1 MDKYEFNIKI
11 EQIKKLMKK
20 KDFATA
26 VKIADTIEWRKVKE
40 NQLLIMAADVY
51 EIAGKYDPAREALLL
66 AYERTGLGRQ
76 LAYRLCRLSVK
87 RGDFTEAQEFY
98 EEFTENSPRDAGKYI
113 LQYEMA
119 KGRGESLD
127 KQISILETFI
137 EEDMDDR
144 WAYEL
149 AKLYH
154 KAHLAEK
161 CIELCDTI
169 ILWFA
174 DGKYVEKAL
183 ELKQLYVPLSEN
195 QRIKYEAQ
203 KSRKT
208 DISAQIYAR
217 DNEGS
222 VEAENDESSVKA
234 EDKEAAEVSE
244 KEETATEEK
253 TAEEDGVLDRVH
265 EVEIDVNSIHVK
277 DFSENNKYD
286 TMNIQRELAKSVS
299 SMFDDTVEIFKPGT
313 LKSDEDE
320 NPEDDQITGQMNL
333 DEVLA
338 MFESGEIHAKEDTVT
353 DAYTDAD
360 ENNGDIVEF
369 QELEDIEK
377 PEEDTKDS
385 EEATDIEEPEEDME
399 DSEEVE
405 NIEEPEED
413 MENSEEAKNIEEP
426 EENIEEKEFD
436 EMEELAELISKEME
450 KDIEEQTE
458 EDIVEE
464 GIAEEESAEDEEIE
478 EIIKESTDE
487 EEPEEYEESDSPEEI
502 EETDEKDG
510 KEAESENQEN
520 KQEMS
525 SKKQSDIAKKEL
537 KNFIARF
544 TGVQGLDKQILKVM
558 QSILKTET
566 EPVKFIFVKGEVK
579 SGKTT
584 LAIDVIKLA
593 NKIMQRRDQKIGKI
607 KGIGINDKSI
617 DELLNALDGSDVLV
631 EKVSDVKPEVF
642 AEFID
647 KIKAEAKP
655 RAVIFE
661 DEKSLADAFLEK
673 VPEGYAEFANMIDIK
688 VNKINDWAKVA
699 ADYAKQQGYI
709 IDEMGT
715 LALSAKIDQ
724 LRAITLVV
732 HKNHIEQLID
742 GAIANSNKLTVGN
755 IIAKFKNKTED
766 GYKVLTEKNFT
777 D

>member
-1 MDKYEFNIKI
+1 MDRYEFNIKI
-11 EQIKKLMKK
+11 QQIKKLMKK

-26 VKIADTIEWRKVKE
+26 VKIADTIEWRKVRE
-40 NQLLIMAADVY
+40 NQLLIMVADVY
-51 EIAGKYDPAREALLL
+51 EIAGKYDSAREALLL

-87 RGDFTEAQEFY
+87 RGDFAEAQEFY
-98 EEFTENSPRDAGKYI
+98 EEFTGNSPRDAGKYI
-113 LQYEMA
+113 LQYEMS
-119 KGRGESLD
+119 KGRGESLE

-154 KAHLAEK
+154 RAHLADK
-161 CIELCDTI
+161 CVELCDTI

-174 DGKYVEKAL
+174 DGKYVEKAMD
-183 ELKQLYVPLSEN
+183 LKQLYVPLSEN

-208 DISAQIYAR
+208 
-217 DNEGS
+217 
-222 VEAENDESSVKA
+222 ESSVNESVVKEAKEKEPGKA
-234 EDKEAAEVSE
+234 E
-244 KEETATEEK
+244 ETKAVVESEEK
-253 TAEEDGVLDRVH
+253 GEINKSESTVEEGGILDEVH

-286 TMNIQRELAKSVS
+286 TMNIQKALAKSVS
-299 SMFDDTVEIFKPGT
+299 SMFDNTVEIFKPVAAN
-313 LKSDEDE
+313 LEDE
-320 NPEDDQITGQMNL
+320 EQPVDDQITGQMNL

-338 MFESGEIHAKEDTVT
+338 MFESGELHAKEDTEVEET
-353 DAYTDAD
+353 KNDV
-360 ENNGDIVEF
+360 EEF
-369 QELEDIEK
+369 QELEDV
-377 PEEDTKDS
+377 EDL
-385 EEATDIEEPEEDME
+385 
-399 DSEEVE
+399 EEVE
-405 NIEEPEED
+405 NIEDLTEKINELTEDVEEAEEVEEIEEEGFEELEED
-413 MENSEEAKNIEEP
+413 EYIEDS
-426 EENIEEKEFD
+426 EENIEEEKEFD

-450 KDIEEQTE
+450 RDIEAQ
-458 EDIVEE
+458 V
-464 GIAEEESAEDEEIE
+464 EEESVGDGTDQEEI
-478 EIIKESTDE
+478 DE
-487 EEPEEYEESDSPEEI
+487 EEEECEESDSY
-502 EETDEKDG
+502 EETDEEDG

-520 KQEMS
+520 RQEMVNP
-525 SKKQSDIAKKEL
+525 KQSDIAKREL
-537 KNFIARF
+537 KKFIARF

-558 QSILKTET
+558 QSILKTEK

-593 NKIMQRRDQKIGKI
+593 NKIMQRRNQKIGKF

-617 DELLNALDGSDVLV
+617 DDLLNALDGSDVLV

-642 AEFID
+642 AEFMD
-647 KIKAEAKP
+647 KIKAEGKP
-655 RAVIFE
+655 RVVIFE

-673 VPEGYAEFANMIDIK
+673 LPEGYAEFANVIDIK

-766 GYKVLTEKNFT
+766 GYKVLTEKNFA